1 MEESVEKVRQGGVV
15 KLRSDYPK
23 MTDVN
28 YFNLQEKVAE
38 LEQKISVLGG
48 MVDSLLK
55 PSKKEK
61 DK

>member
-1 MEESVEKVRQGGVV
+1 MEKVRQGGVV

>member
-1 MEESVEKVRQGGVV
+1 MEKVRQGGVV

-28 YFNLQEKVAE
+28 YFELQEKVAE
-38 LEQKISVLGG
+38 LEKRISVLEQIPK
-48 MVDSLLK
+48 L
-55 PSKKEK
+55 PKKEK